1 MFQVGKDYLMKRK
14 IILLLITNCVFSAN
28 AQEKIIIG
36 KDTLVNQS
44 RVNVKPL
51 YKQLIVPGVLVGYGV
66 LGFVNAGVKDVNVAI
81 KSEVSEHVDKQI
93 SIDDYTRYLPVVSV
107 YALNVAGIKGK
118 HNYRDLTIITA
129 TSSLIMVGSVMG
141 LKSLCKVERPD
152 GSTDN
157 SFPSG
162 HTATAFAGAEIL
174 WQEYKDV
181 SPWYGFAGYIV
192 ATGTGMLRIYN
203 DRHWLTDVAA
213 GAGIGILSTKLAYIL
228 HPFIQKQLFGS
239 SEEKKV
245 SVLAMPF
252 YNGQQAG
259 LSAVIKI

>member
-1 MFQVGKDYLMKRK
+1 MKRK
-14 IILLLITNCVFSAN
+14 IILLLTMLTTLAAT

-44 RVNVKPL
+44 LVTGRSPV
-51 YKQLIVPGVLVGYGV
+51 YKQLIVPTILVGYGV
-66 LGFVNAGVKDVNVAI
+66 LGLANDGIKDVNEAI
-81 KSEVSEHVDKQI
+81 KSQVNEHVDKGI
-93 SIDDYTRYLPVVSV
+93 TIDDYTRYVPVVSV
-107 YALNVAGIKGK
+107 YALNLMGIKGK
-118 HNYRDLTIITA
+118 HNYRDLTVITA

-181 SPWYGFAGYIV
+181 SPWYGVVGYVVAG
-192 ATGTGMLRIYN
+192 GTGLLRIYN

-213 GAGIGILSTKLAYIL
+213 GAGVGILSTKLAYWL

-239 SEEKKV
+239 KEDRKY
-245 SVLAMPF
+245 SVLAVPF
-252 YNGQQAG
+252 YNGEQAG
-259 LSAVIKI
+259 LAAVIKF